1 EMPPFPRVLEAI
13 LTIRVG
19 EPLGTRRGGWKKEIM
34 LDVQDGYAVFREKC
48 LAKLT
53 ALVESGEAG
62 GLGHLSEAGNP
73 PPKQADYTK
82 PDAGNFALSLVRR
95 RRLLTP
101 ADKTNIGAFWFEAFL
116 YVNSM
121 APPPPN
127 FHRATQGRVEQAR
140 LQRIAHE
147 ATNVMT
153 ILPSGPRQTIRQ
165 HRHLSLTGNVLHS
178 MPTSLLET
186 SSETG
191 ERLRC

>member
-1 EMPPFPRVLEAI
+1 
-13 LTIRVG
+13 
-19 EPLGTRRGGWKKEIM
+19 M

-62 GLGHLSEAGNP
+62 KRRVELQEDLDIYLKLATP

-147 ATNVMT
+147 ATNVVQF
-153 ILPSGPRQTIRQ
+153 GQKQ
-165 HRHLSLTGNVLHS
+165 HIIWTL
-178 MPTSLLET
+178 
-186 SSETG
+186 
-191 ERLRC
+191 